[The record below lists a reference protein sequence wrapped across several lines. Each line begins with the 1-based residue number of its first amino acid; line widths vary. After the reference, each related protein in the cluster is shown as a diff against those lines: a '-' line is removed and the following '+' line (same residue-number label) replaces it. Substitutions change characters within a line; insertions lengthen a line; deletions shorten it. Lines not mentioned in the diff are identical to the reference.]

1 MAINGGI
8 FLPPP
13 KKVLPAKF
21 LQLKSKVYVS
31 NSTGIGLRGTQMV
44 DIRQPRGRL
53 DLEVDKQ

>member
-1 MAINGGI
+1 MQV
-8 FLPPP
+8 FW
-13 KKVLPAKF
+13 KHVSQF
-21 LQLKSKVYVS
+21 ETVS